1 MVSRLSSLTRHLV
14 VGYHHNV
21 HRHGQFRRG
30 GMIAFQ
36 NALITCPSTTL
47 QPQRSYH
54 INLAK
59 ETSDDDDDGINN
71 NIHQTKSAN
80 NLNDIDSDTLQS
92 YNLLTRRLY
101 RTLLKS
107 AKIGVG
113 TANEGN
119 VIDCNSSIGGSS
131 TDTSLKKDWI
141 LLQPPIDQRKYG
153 FAKIV
158 AARRGHTSLS
168 SLLKDDMSNFN
179 CSNKAV
185 KSMNK
190 EEVGIS
196 MEILKFIHVQLG
208 GSRYDDL
215 EEYYL
220 GSSLIPDEMDVTKIL
235 GKGQYQGASAGKHSD
250 GHYTQFIDDDPE
262 RGEGGEEV
270 GDGTKPDNLTIIEAE
285 EDTDDEDEDENE
297 EDYPEV
303 DEWDSDDESDNNE
316 QLELD
321 ESILVTSQ
329 DLQNAIK
336 IAFRAPLL
344 SQSSSSSTE
353 EKQTTSTIIS
363 RRHRDAINAC
373 SELSQQ
379 LQLWGDK
386 SSIYTDY
393 EHGVRVAVSS
403 CLMMRQGVS
412 KQNRFA
418 YRVRVE
424 NIVDVID
431 EMKKENE
438 GNSGSSSKDAGI
450 EDEKSSDGIE
460 NRAVQLLGRS
470 WTILERGPFHKT
482 STSVLQRLLEEGVIT
497 NNGDNVESA
506 DDEDINEDEFRV
518 VQTVTEPRTGAVGH
532 LPVLG
537 PGEVFEYMSGADIST
552 PTGAMEG
559 TFHFAKVNMQTT
571 DSAHIGDDV
580 DALTWK
586 SDDERLFDIPVARF
600 GFVADDDI
608 ET

>member
-1 MVSRLSSLTRHLV
+1 MVSRLSSLTRHLF
-14 VGYHHNV
+14 VGHHHNL
-21 HRHGQFRRG
+21 HRHGQFHRG
-30 GMIAFQ
+30 GLAFQ
-36 NALITCPSTTL
+36 NAHITCPSLT
-47 QPQRSYH
+47 QQRCYH

-59 ETSDDDDDGINN
+59 ETSDDDDDDIKN
-71 NIHQTKSAN
+71 NIHQSTNDLNSSELKSC
-80 NLNDIDSDTLQS
+80 
-92 YNLLTRRLY
+92 NLLTRRLY

-107 AKIGVG
+107 AKSGVN

-119 VIDCNSSIGGSS
+119 TIDCSGS

-168 SLLKDDMSNFN
+168 SMLNFDMSNFN

-185 KSMNK
+185 NGMNK

-220 GSSLIPDEMDVTKIL
+220 GKSALPDDMDVTKIL
-235 GKGQYQGASAGKHSD
+235 GKGASAGRHSD

-262 RGEGGEEV
+262 RGEGEEEV
-270 GDGTKPDNLTIIEAE
+270 GDGTKPDNLISIEAE
-285 EDTDDEDEDENE
+285 EDIDEEDDDEEN
-297 EDYPEV
+297 YPEEV
-303 DEWDSDDESDNNE
+303 DEWDSDDESGNNE

-321 ESILVTSQ
+321 ESILVKSK

-379 LQLWGDK
+379 LFLWGNK

-393 EHGVRVAVSS
+393 EHGVRVIVSS

-424 NIVDVID
+424 NIVDIID

-438 GNSGSSSKDAGI
+438 GINSTEGSSKDAGI
-450 EDEKSSDGIE
+450 EEEKSSSEGIE

-470 WTILERGPFHKT
+470 WTILERGPLHKT
-482 STSVLQRLLEEGVIT
+482 STTLLQRLLEEGVIT
-497 NNGDNVESA
+497 NNSDDNVEVA
-506 DDEDINEDEFRV
+506 DDEDIDEDEFRV
-518 VQTVTEPRTGAVGH
+518 VQTVTEPRSGAVGH

-559 TFHFAKVNMQTT
+559 AFHMAVVDMQTT

-580 DALTWK
+580 DALKWK
-586 SDDERLFDIPVARF
+586 GDDERLFDMPVARF
-600 GFVADDDI
+600 GFVVEEDL

>member
-1 MVSRLSSLTRHLV
+1 MVSRLGSLTRHLV
-14 VGYHHNV
+14 AGYHHNL
-21 HRHGQFRRG
+21 HRHGQFHRSIP
-30 GMIAFQ
+30 IAFQ
-36 NALITCPSTTL
+36 NAHICPSTL
-47 QPQRSYH
+47 QPQRCYH

-71 NIHQTKSAN
+71 KLKTNDI
-80 NLNDIDSDTLQS
+80 NDIDFDTLKN
-92 YNLLTRRLY
+92 YNLLSRRLY

-107 AKIGVG
+107 AKSGVISS
-113 TANEGN
+113 NEGN
-119 VIDCNSSIGGSS
+119 TIDCNSGS
-131 TDTSLKKDWI
+131 TDTSLNKDWI

-168 SLLKDDMSNFN
+168 SLLKPDLSNFN

-185 KSMNK
+185 SSMNK
-190 EEVGIS
+190 EEVGMS

-220 GSSLIPDEMDVTKIL
+220 GKSALPDDMDVTKIL
-235 GKGQYQGASAGKHSD
+235 GKGQGESAGKHSD

-270 GDGTKPDNLTIIEAE
+270 GGDGTKPDNLITMEEAE
-285 EDTDDEDEDENE
+285 DDTDEEDEDDNE

-321 ESILVTSQ
+321 ESILVNSK

-344 SQSSSSSTE
+344 SQSSPSSTE

-379 LQLWGDK
+379 LNLWGNK
-386 SSIYTDY
+386 SSVYTDY
-393 EHGVRVAVSS
+393 EHGVRVVVSS

-424 NIVDVID
+424 NIVDIID
-431 EMKKENE
+431 EVKKRNE
-438 GNSGSSSKDAGI
+438 DINSIEGSSKDADI
-450 EDEKSSDGIE
+450 EEEKSSSDGIE

-470 WTILERGPFHKT
+470 WTILERGPLHKT
-482 STSVLQRLLEEGVIT
+482 STSLLQRLLEEGVIT
-497 NNGDNVESA
+497 DTGDNVESA
-506 DDEDINEDEFRV
+506 DDEDTDEDEFRV
-518 VQTVTEPRTGAVGH
+518 VQTVTEPRGGAVGH
-532 LPVLG
+532 HPVLG

-559 TFHFAKVNMQTT
+559 TFHMAMVNMQTT

-580 DALTWK
+580 DALKWK
-586 SDDERLFDIPVARF
+586 SDDERLFDMPVARF
-600 GFVADDDI
+600 GLIADDDI

>member
-14 VGYHHNV
+14 VGYNHNL
-21 HRHGQFRRG
+21 HRYRQLHRP
-30 GMIAFQ
+30 IPIVFQ
-36 NALITCPSTTL
+36 NAHILCSQ
-47 QPQRSYH
+47 QPQQRCYH
-54 INLAK
+54 MNLAK
-59 ETSDDDDDGINN
+59 ETSDDDDDDINN
-71 NIHQTKSAN
+71 NIHQSTDD
-80 NLNDIDSDTLQS
+80 LNSSELKS

-107 AKIGVG
+107 AQSGVNS
-113 TANEGN
+113 ANEGN
-119 VIDCNSSIGGSS
+119 TIDCSSGS
-131 TDTSLKKDWI
+131 TDTSLNKDWI

-158 AARRGHTSLS
+158 VARRGHNSLS
-168 SLLKDDMSNFN
+168 SMLKFDLSNFN

-185 KSMNK
+185 NGMNK
-190 EEVGIS
+190 EEVGVS

-220 GSSLIPDEMDVTKIL
+220 GKSALPDDMDVTKL
-235 GKGQYQGASAGKHSD
+235 FGKGASAGKHSD
-250 GHYTQFIDDDPE
+250 GHYTLFIDDDPE
-262 RGEGGEEV
+262 RGEGGDEV

-285 EDTDDEDEDENE
+285 EDTDEEEDDEE

-303 DEWDSDDESDNNE
+303 DEWDSDDENENNE

-321 ESILVTSQ
+321 ESILVTSK

-353 EKQTTSTIIS
+353 EKETTSTIIS

-379 LQLWGDK
+379 LNMWGNK
-386 SSIYTDY
+386 SSVYTDY
-393 EHGVRVAVSS
+393 EHGVRVVVSS
-403 CLMMRQGVS
+403 CLMMRHGVN

-424 NIVDVID
+424 NIVDIID

-438 GNSGSSSKDAGI
+438 GINSTEGSSKDAGI
-450 EDEKSSDGIE
+450 EEEKSSSKGIE

-470 WTILERGPFHKT
+470 WTILERGPWHKT
-482 STSVLQRLLEEGVIT
+482 STTLLQRLLEEGVIV
-497 NNGDNVESA
+497 NNSDDNVEAA
-506 DDEDINEDEFRV
+506 DDEDIDEDEFRV
-518 VQTVTEPRTGAVGH
+518 VQTVTEPSSGAVGH
-532 LPVLG
+532 HPVLG

-559 TFHFAKVNMQTT
+559 IFHMATVDMQTT

-580 DALTWK
+580 DALKWK
-586 SDDERLFDIPVARF
+586 VDDERLFDIKVARF
-600 GFVADDDI
+600 GFVADEDI

>member
-14 VGYHHNV
+14 VGYHHNL
-21 HRHGQFRRG
+21 HRYRQFHRPIP
-30 GMIAFQ
+30 IAFH
-36 NALITCPSTTL
+36 NAHILCAL
-47 QPQRSYH
+47 PQQRCYH

-59 ETSDDDDDGINN
+59 ETSDDDDDDINN
-71 NIHQTKSAN
+71 IIHQST
-80 NLNDIDSDTLQS
+80 NDINSAELKS

-107 AKIGVG
+107 AKSGVN

-119 VIDCNSSIGGSS
+119 TIDCNNSIGDG
-131 TDTSLKKDWI
+131 TDNSLKKDWI

-158 AARRGHTSLS
+158 AARRGIQSLS
-168 SLLKDDMSNFN
+168 SMLKHDMSNFN
-179 CSNKAV
+179 SSNKV
-185 KSMNK
+185 ISGMNK

-220 GSSLIPDEMDVTKIL
+220 GKSALPDEMDVTKIL
-235 GKGQYQGASAGKHSD
+235 GKGASAGRHSD

-285 EDTDDEDEDENE
+285 DDTDEEEDEDE

-344 SQSSSSSTE
+344 SQSSTSSSTE

-373 SELSQQ
+373 SELAQQ
-379 LQLWGDK
+379 LNLWGNK
-386 SSIYTDY
+386 SSVYTDY
-393 EHGVRVAVSS
+393 EHGVRVVVSS

-438 GNSGSSSKDAGI
+438 GINSTEGSSKDAGI
-450 EDEKSSDGIE
+450 EEEKSSSEGIE

-470 WTILERGPFHKT
+470 WTMLERGPLHKT
-482 STSVLQRLLEEGVIT
+482 STTLLKRLLEEGVIT
-497 NNGDNVESA
+497 NTDDNVESA
-506 DDEDINEDEFRV
+506 DDEDTDEDEFRV
-518 VQTVTEPRTGAVGH
+518 VQTVTEPRGGAVGH
-532 LPVLG
+532 HPVLG

-552 PTGAMEG
+552 STGAMEG
-559 TFHFAKVNMQTT
+559 TFHMAKVNMQTT

-580 DALTWK
+580 DALKWK
-586 SDDERLFDIPVARF
+586 SDDERLFDMPVARF
-600 GFVADDDI
+600 GLIADDDI

>member
-1 MVSRLSSLTRHLV
+1 MASRLSSLTRHLF
-14 VGYHHNV
+14 VGHHHNL
-21 HRHGQFRRG
+21 HRHGQFHRYLPL
-30 GMIAFQ
+30 AFQ
-36 NALITCPSTTL
+36 NTHICPTTIL

-59 ETSDDDDDGINN
+59 ETSDDDDDDINN
-71 NIHQTKSAN
+71 NIQQSTST
-80 NLNDIDSDTLQS
+80 NDINSSELKS

-107 AKIGVG
+107 AKSGVN

-119 VIDCNSSIGGSS
+119 TIDCSESRGGSS
-131 TDTSLKKDWI
+131 TDTSLRKDWI

-158 AARRGHTSLS
+158 AARRGHRSLS
-168 SLLKDDMSNFN
+168 SMLKFDMSNFN
-179 CSNKAV
+179 CSNKAAC
-185 KSMNK
+185 SMNK

-220 GSSLIPDEMDVTKIL
+220 GKSALPDDMDVTKL
-235 GKGQYQGASAGKHSD
+235 FGKGASAGKHSD
-250 GHYTQFIDDDPE
+250 GHYTMFIDDDPE
-262 RGEGGEEV
+262 RGEGGDEV
-270 GDGTKPDNLTIIEAE
+270 GGDGSKPDNLITIEEAE
-285 EDTDDEDEDENE
+285 DDTDEEDEDDNE

-303 DEWDSDDESDNNE
+303 DEWDSDDENDNNE

-373 SELSQQ
+373 SEFSQQ
-379 LQLWGDK
+379 LFSWGNK
-386 SSIYTDY
+386 SSVYTDY
-393 EHGVRVAVSS
+393 GHGVRVVVSS

-424 NIVDVID
+424 NILDVID
-431 EMKKENE
+431 DLKKKDE
-438 GNSGSSSKDAGI
+438 GNNSSESSEDAADI
-450 EDEKSSDGIE
+450 DEEEKSSSDGIE
-460 NRAVQLLGRS
+460 TRAIQLLGRS
-470 WTILERGPFHKT
+470 WTILERGPLHKT
-482 STSVLQRLLEEGVIT
+482 PTSLLQRLLEEGVVANT
-497 NNGDNVESA
+497 DDNVESA
-506 DDEDINEDEFRV
+506 GGEDINEDEFRV
-518 VQTVTEPRTGAVGH
+518 VQTVTEKRTGAVGH
-532 LPVLG
+532 HPVLG

-559 TFHFAKVNMQTT
+559 IFHMAQVNMQTC

-580 DALTWK
+580 DALKWK
-586 SDDERLFDIPVARF
+586 VDDERLFDMPVARF
-600 GFVADDDI
+600 GFVADEDI